1 MPNKISKVFYG
12 TLIHSLSLANLEI
25 LQNTLLGVDISGKIA
40 FLEKNVIDEITL
52 NHIISQWE
60 FPEQEVI
67 RLSKRQFLMPG
78 FVDTHTHAP
87 QYPNAGTGMDLPLLD
102 WLNKYTFP
110 LEQSYSSLSFAE
122 KVYPIVVYNLL
133 RSGTTTAVYFATIHL
148 ESTKYLARLV
158 KEKGQRG
165 FIGKVNMDCNSPEN
179 YIESL
184 DNSVKSTEEFI
195 RYVLNL
201 EKDEGRENGSRLV
214 YPIITPRFAI
224 TCTSQLMDSLGL
236 LAKKY
241 NMPIQSH
248 LSENIGEINFISE
261 LFPHLPDYTTVY
273 DHHGLLNEKTIMA
286 HGIHLSSKELKLI
299 KERNIGISHCPTS
312 NFAIC
317 SGVCNVRKLL
327 DEGIKV
333 GLGTDLS
340 GGYSKSILNAIRNA
354 NIASRVVFMAS
365 SKVDDEPLNKS
376 FPHLTLPE
384 LTYLATIG
392 GAELVNLDKI
402 IGNFLIGKEFDAL
415 LVDPDACQSPLDIFD
430 DLEDIE
436 RIFEKFIFLGD
447 ERNLKSVYVKGKK
460 VSGTDL
466 ESMNLREKELL
477 KNLSKLDDG
486 NCYLC
491 NSNS

>member
-40 FLEKNVIDEITL
+40 FLEKNVLDEITL
-52 NHIISQWE
+52 SHIISQWE

-78 FVDTHTHAP
+78 FIDTHTHAS
-87 QYPNAGTGMDLPLLD
+87 QYPNAGT
-102 WLNKYTFP
+102 
-110 LEQSYSSLSFAE
+110 
-122 KVYPIVVYNLL
+122 VYPIVVNNLL

-148 ESTKYLARLV
+148 ESSKYLARLV

-184 DNSVKSTEEFI
+184 DNSVKSTEEFVK
-195 RYVLNL
+195 YVLNL
-201 EKDEGRENGSRLV
+201 EKDEGRGNGSRLV

-224 TCTSQLMDSLGL
+224 TCTSQLMNSLGL

-317 SGVCNVRKLL
+317 SGVCNVRQLL

-365 SKVDDEPLNKS
+365 SKVDDKPLNKS

-384 LTYLATIG
+384 LTYLATMG

-402 IGNFLIGKEFDAL
+402 FLMI
-415 LVDPDACQSPLDIFD
+415 
-430 DLEDIE
+430 
-436 RIFEKFIFLGD
+436 
-447 ERNLKSVYVKGKK
+447 
-460 VSGTDL
+460 
-466 ESMNLREKELL
+466 
-477 KNLSKLDDG
+477 
-486 NCYLC
+486 
-491 NSNS
+491 

>member
-1 MPNKISKVFYG
+1 MTDFHRSK
-12 TLIHSLSLANLEI
+12 HS
-25 LQNTLLGVDISGKIA
+25 TGKRGVDISGKIA
-40 FLEKNVIDEITL
+40 FLEKNVLDEITL

-78 FVDTHTHAP
+78 FIDTHTHAS
-87 QYPNAGTGMDLPLLD
+87 QYPNAGT
-102 WLNKYTFP
+102 
-110 LEQSYSSLSFAE
+110 
-122 KVYPIVVYNLL
+122 VYPIVVNNLL

-148 ESTKYLARLV
+148 ESSKYLARLV

-184 DNSVKSTEEFI
+184 DNSVKSTEEFVK
-195 RYVLNL
+195 YVLNL

-224 TCTSQLMDSLGL
+224 TCTSQLMNSLGL

-299 KERNIGISHCPTS
+299 KERNI
-312 NFAIC
+312 
-317 SGVCNVRKLL
+317 

-365 SKVDDEPLNKS
+365 SKVDDKPLNKS

-384 LTYLATIG
+384 LTYLATMG
-392 GAELVNLDKI
+392 GAELINLDKI

-415 LVDPDACQSPLDIFD
+415 LIDPDACQSPLDIFD

-477 KNLSKLDDG
+477 KNLSKLDGG
-486 NCYLC
+486 NCHLC
-491 NSNS
+491 NPNS

>member
-40 FLEKNVIDEITL
+40 FLEKNVLDETTL

-78 FVDTHTHAP
+78 FIDTHTHAS
-87 QYPNAGTGMDLPLLD
+87 QYPNAGT
-102 WLNKYTFP
+102 
-110 LEQSYSSLSFAE
+110 
-122 KVYPIVVYNLL
+122 VYPIVVNNLL

-148 ESTKYLARLV
+148 ESSKYLARLV

-184 DNSVKSTEEFI
+184 DNSVKSTEEFVK
-195 RYVLNL
+195 YVLNL

-224 TCTSQLMDSLGL
+224 TCTSQLMNSLGL

-317 SGVCNVRKLL
+317 SGVCNVRQLL

-365 SKVDDEPLNKS
+365 SKVDDKPLNKS

-384 LTYLATIG
+384 LTYLATMG

-415 LVDPDACQSPLDIFD
+415 LIDPDACQSPLDIFD

-477 KNLSKLDDG
+477 NLSKLDGG
-486 NCYLC
+486 NCHLC
-491 NSNS
+491 NPNS